1 MTTNPDRKKGLTSM
15 KLNFLQKQTSRRE
28 MLRYSVTLAG
38 SALLAHFFSARLL
51 RAATAGFEQQSPS
64 AADLLASFRAQFN
77 AVPMETQKLADNVT
91 MFDGPGGAV
100 TVLNGPDGKFVVDT
114 FVAPAWP
121 RLEEGLDNL
130 GSAPVKCVIDTHWHF
145 DHTDNNEHLRAA
157 GATVLAHENTKK
169 RMSEPHDLPVL
180 YRGPDG
186 ALTGLHF
193 DPSPAEALP
202 QQTFPASYKLQA
214 NGETLAL
221 QHFAPAHTDS
231 DIYVHFQ
238 KANVISMGDTFF
250 NGMYPYIDPGTD
262 GKITGMIA
270 AADKILSLADNY
282 TKIVAG
288 HGPLGNK
295 ADLTKFRDMLIN
307 SRDRVQKLKSAG
319 KSAQEAV
326 AEKPFADLDP
336 VWGKGI
342 INADQFV
349 QVVYL
354 VL

>member
-1 MTTNPDRKKGLTSM
+1 M
-15 KLNFLQKQTSRRE
+15 KFNFLQKQTSRRQ
-28 MLRYSVTLAG
+28 MLRGSATLAG
-38 SALLAHFFSARLL
+38 SAFLAHLYPPTLL
-51 RAATAGFEQQSPS
+51 RASAAGYAHQAPSP
-64 AADLLASFRAQFN
+64 ADLLASMRAKFN
-77 AVPMETQKLADNVT
+77 AVPIETQKLAGNVT

-100 TVLNGPDGKFVVDT
+100 VVLNGREGKFVVDT

-121 RLEEGLDNL
+121 RLKEALDGLGN
-130 GSAPVKCVIDTHWHF
+130 APVKYVIDTHWHF
-145 DHTDNNEHLRAA
+145 DHTDNNAPLHAA

-186 ALTGLHF
+186 ALSGLHF

-202 QQTFPASYKLQA
+202 QQTFAASYRLQA
-214 NGETLAL
+214 NGEILAL
-221 QHFAPAHTDS
+221 QHVAPAHTDS

-238 KANVISMGDTFF
+238 KANVISMGDLFF
-250 NGMYPYIDPGTD
+250 NGMYPYIDPGT
-262 GKITGMIA
+262 GGTITGMIV

-295 ADLTKFRDMLIN
+295 ADLMKSRDMLIT
-307 SRDRVQKLKSAG
+307 SRDRVEKLKSTG
-319 KSAQEAV
+319 NSALEAV
-326 AEKPFADLDP
+326 AEKPFADLDS

-342 INADQFV
+342 INSDQWV
-349 QVVYL
+349 QIVYL
-354 VL
+354 TL